1 MEVINRV
8 IPNEDQIKGFLEPGP
23 DGPIYMVNLLR
34 FKDKAKYADGRES
47 DITGEQAYA
56 LYGQEVT
63 KLLPKFGGG
72 GMFSVSVERLM
83 LGEVEDLWDK
93 VAIAMYPSRAAMFD
107 MMRSEE
113 MQAIGQ
119 HRAAGLAG
127 QLNLEGVDASGIW
140 LGIDGYSSRD

>member
-8 IPNEDQIKGFLEPGP
+8 TPNEDQIKGFLEPGP

-34 FKDKAKYADGRES
+34 FKDKAEYADGRET
-47 DITGEQAYA
+47 DLTGEQAYA
-56 LYGQEVT
+56 LYGQEVL

-72 GMFSVSVERLM
+72 GMFNVSVERLM

-93 VAIAMYPSRAAMFD
+93 VAIAMYPSRTAMFD

-113 MQAIGQ
+113 MQVIGQ

-140 LGIDGYSSRD
+140 LGTDGI